1 MAKSFR
7 KSAWKKGTKASV
19 GIGTLIVFIALVLTA
34 AIASAVI
41 LKTAYSLKDSAERQ
55 GSMARHEVAGGLKV
69 IDITGDRAN
78 PITANIVK
86 VRFLATVWSG
96 DPDGINV
103 AKLRI
108 HWMGPTQNVYL
119 NLVPTVAGHLVASA
133 LAFAAEEVPV
143 QNPRSPEW
151 DPAAVPPTYFLVNQN
166 IIYIELDLTALNGIN
181 DPLGPGDT
189 AAIYFAPAQGL
200 TVEETFTTP
209 NSYGVNEFIDL
220 TMQ

>member
-1 MAKSFR
+1 MARSFR
-7 KSAWKKGTKASV
+7 KSAWKKGTKASI

-41 LKTAYSLKDSAERQ
+41 LKTAYSLKDKAERQ
-55 GSMARHEVAGGLKV
+55 GSQAAADVAGGVKIL
-69 IDITGDRAN
+69 DITGDRGN
-78 PITANIVK
+78 PVTANIVK
-86 VRFLATVWSG
+86 VRFLATVWAG
-96 DPDGINV
+96 DANGINI

-108 HWMGPTQNVYL
+108 HWIGPTQNVYL
-119 NLVPTVAGHLVASA
+119 NLVPTVVGHLQASA
-133 LAFAAEEVPV
+133 VAFAAEEVPV

-151 DPAAVPPTYFLVNQN
+151 DPAAVPPTYFLVNDN
-166 IIYIELDLTALNGIN
+166 VIYIELDLTALNGIN

-189 AAIYFAPAQGL
+189 AAIYFAPPSGL

-209 NSYGVNEFIDL
+209 NAYGVNEFIDL